1 MMEGL
6 LRDIGL
12 AVRGL
17 RRNPG
22 FAAVAILTLALGIGA
37 TTTVFSV
44 VYGVLLRALPFS
56 AADRLVEIVQLMP
69 DTDTGG
75 THRAGLTSDQFLNL
89 QEHATLLHS
98 VGIFGAHAARTLTGI
113 PVPARLNGAGF
124 TAELFD
130 GLGVQPL
137 VGRTL
142 RREDSEPGADPVVV
156 LSEPTWR
163 TYFGRSESILETRI
177 TLNDVPTRVV
187 GVMPEAFTFPS
198 LATESMNRNSAG
210 EIEDAPEFWV
220 PGGRFERIGKSSGFS
235 IFQAHAVLK
244 PGVTYEQALAEVQS
258 LIGPLPDN
266 KVLPVELINARA
278 EMAKET
284 SRPLAIFQFGM
295 VLVLLIACVNVVN
308 LLLTRAAGRRRELA
322 VRLAL
327 GATRSRVVR
336 EGTAESIVLSLI
348 GGALG
353 CLLAHGLIAG
363 LRTLPPHIF
372 PRLREIHVDGT
383 VLLFAL
389 GLSLLTGLS
398 VGLLS
403 ALRVTSDSVMSQ
415 LRPIVLRGSAAMAGF
430 RLRPSSL
437 LVVAEI
443 AATVVLLT
451 AGGLLVN
458 SFVRLASVDLGYDP
472 RDLVSLQV
480 SLPKAR
486 YGTAEAHERFYR
498 EFSNQ
503 LRGLPGV
510 AAVAAT
516 NSSLLYS
523 QIGFDPLLID
533 GTRPV
538 ARTEISIRRLSPDF
552 FRTLRI
558 PLVEG
563 RELTDD
569 DWSPVAAKVIVN
581 QAFARA
587 HFPNTSPIGHRI
599 DWSERKGFEIIGVAA
614 DSRQRPDGEI
624 QHSFYLPIDAG
635 GFLSNMVLLIRSDRE
650 TGDIVTAARA
660 ILARIDP
667 QVAAYDAAS
676 VAEILKHASAS
687 PRLYGAVAVSGAL
700 LALALS
706 AIGLYGVLAYS
717 VGSRTHEF
725 GIRIALGAE
734 AGAVRWQVLRQGLVL
749 AVIGLAL
756 GLAGAYTAAQT
767 LSSLLFGITPADLTT
782 FAVAACLLLVTAV
795 AACLV
800 PSIRATRV
808 DPVVALRAE

>member
-1 MMEGL
+1 MEGL

-12 AVRGL
+12 AIRGL
-17 RRNPG
+17 RRSPG
-22 FAAVAILTLALGIGA
+22 FAAVAVLTLALGIGA

-44 VYGVLLRALPFS
+44 VYGVLLRPLPFP
-56 AADRLVEIVQLMP
+56 AADRFVEIVQLMP
-69 DTDTGG
+69 DTETGG
-75 THRAGLTSDQFLNL
+75 THRAGLTPDQFLNL

-98 VGIFGAHAARTLTGI
+98 VGIFAAHAPRTLTGVPI
-113 PVPARLNGAGF
+113 PARLNGAGF

-137 VGRTL
+137 LGRTL

-156 LSEPTWR
+156 LSERTWR
-163 TYFGRSESILETRI
+163 TYFGRSETILETRI

-198 LATESMNRNSAG
+198 LATGSMTRNSAG
-210 EIEDAPEFWV
+210 EIEDAPEFWI
-220 PGGRFERIGKSSGFS
+220 PGGRFERLGNSPGFS
-235 IFQAHAVLK
+235 VFQAHAVLK
-244 PGVTYEQALAEVQS
+244 PGVTYEQALAEVRS
-258 LIGPLPDN
+258 LIGPLPTRQ
-266 KVLPVELINARA
+266 VLPVELVNARA

-284 SRPLAIFQFGM
+284 NRPLVIFQLGVM
-295 VLVLLIACVNVVN
+295 LVLMIACVNVVN
-308 LLLTRAAGRRRELA
+308 LLLTRAAARRRELA
-322 VRLAL
+322 VRMAL
-327 GATRSRVVR
+327 GASRSRIVS
-336 EGTAESIVLSLI
+336 EGTAEAIVLSMI

-353 CLLAHGLIAG
+353 CLLAYGLVTA
-363 LRTLPPHIF
+363 LRTLPPHVF
-372 PRLREIHVDGT
+372 PRLREIRVDGMI
-383 VLLFAL
+383 LLFAL
-389 GLSLLTGLS
+389 AVSLLTGLA

-403 ALRVTSDSVMSQ
+403 ALRVASASVMTQ
-415 LRPIVLRGSAAMAGF
+415 LRPIVLHASVAAAGL
-430 RLRPSSL
+430 RLRPSNL

-443 AATVVLLT
+443 AATVVLVT
-451 AGGLLVN
+451 AGGLLIN
-458 SFVRLASVDLGYDP
+458 SFVRLVTVDLGYDP
-472 RDLVSLQV
+472 RDVVSFQV

-486 YGTAEAHERFYR
+486 YGTPEAHERFYR
-498 EFSNQ
+498 DISSE

-510 AAVAAT
+510 SAVAAT

-523 QIGFDPLLID
+523 QINFDALTID
-533 GTRPV
+533 GTRPL
-538 ARTEISIRRLSPDF
+538 ARTEISVRRVSPDF

-563 RELTDD
+563 REFRDS
-569 DWSPVAAKVIVN
+569 DWSAVGTTVIVN

-587 HFPNTSPIGHRI
+587 HFPGTSPLGHRI
-599 DWSERKGFEIIGVAA
+599 DWAARTGLEIIGVAA

-624 QHSFYLPIDAG
+624 QQSFYLPIDAD
-635 GFLSNMVLLIRSDRE
+635 GFLANMVLLLRSDRAA
-650 TGDIVTAARA
+650 GDVVTAARS

-676 VAEILKHASAS
+676 VEEILKHASAS
-687 PRLYGAVAVSGAL
+687 PRLYGFVAVSCAL

-749 AVIGLAL
+749 SVIGLAL
-756 GLAGAYTAAQT
+756 GLAGAYAAAQT
-767 LSSLLFGITPADLTT
+767 LSSLLFGITSGDLTT
-782 FAVAACLLLVTAV
+782 FAVAAFLLLTTAV